1 MTYTCPICGK
11 NYLSPVDMAKC
22 ATKCANGIE
31 NSRAVKEAEMEV
43 KDAYT
48 KLLYAITNY
57 EKVGGKNKYEA
68 SLKIG
73 SSASCRIYGDTFTKD
88 VNLDNAKVT
97 FADVAPKN
105 KTKSKSD
112 LEDFCKS
119 NCNIDEPKHSSKPKL
134 EEQEEQA
141 IDMCELLGS
150 AIKLAVLAEQ
160 ADNGD
165 EAAEKE
171 FNKIYDA
178 LDKKYHFEDDYSDF
192 LF

>member
-1 MTYTCPICGK
+1 MAYTCPICGK
-11 NYLSPVDMAKC
+11 SYLSPIDMAKC
-22 ATKCANGIE
+22 ATKCADNIE

-48 KLLYAITNY
+48 KLLNAIANY
-57 EKVGGKNKYEA
+57 QNVGGKNKYEA

-73 SSASCRIYGDTFTKD
+73 SAASCRVYGDTFTKD

-97 FADVAPKN
+97 FADVTPKN

-119 NCNIDEPKHSSKPKL
+119 NCNINEPKHSSKPKL
-134 EEQEEQA
+134 EEQA
-141 IDMCELLGS
+141 VDMYELLGS
-150 AIKLAVLAEQ
+150 AIKLAILADQ
-160 ADNGD
+160 ADKGD
-165 EAAEKE
+165 KAAEKE

-178 LDKKYHFEDDYSDF
+178 LDKKYHFEDDFSDF

>member
-11 NYLSPVDMAKC
+11 SYTSPVAMANC
-22 ATKCANGIE
+22 ATKCANEIE

-48 KLLYAITNY
+48 KLLNAISNY
-57 EKVGGKNKYEA
+57 QKVGGKNKYEA

-73 SSASCRIYGDTFTKD
+73 SAASCRIYGDSFTKD

-97 FADVAPKN
+97 FADATPKN

-112 LEDFCKS
+112 LETFCKS

-134 EEQEEQA
+134 EELEGQA
-141 IDMCELLGS
+141 TDMCELLGS
-150 AIKLAVLAEQ
+150 AIKLAILAEQ
-160 ADNGD
+160 ADKGD
-165 EAAEKE
+165 KAAESCQWTME
-171 FNKIYDA
+171 N
-178 LDKKYHFEDDYSDF
+178 
-192 LF
+192 

>member
-1 MTYTCPICGK
+1 MAYTCPICGK
-11 NYLSPVDMAKC
+11 SYLSPADMAKC
-22 ATKCANGIE
+22 ATKCADNIE

-48 KLLYAITNY
+48 KLLNAIANY
-57 EKVGGKNKYEA
+57 QNVGGKNKYEA

-73 SSASCRIYGDTFTKD
+73 SAASCRVYGDTFTKD

-112 LEDFCKS
+112 LEEFCKS
-119 NCNIDEPKHSSKPKL
+119 NCNINEPKHSANSKV
-134 EEQEEQA
+134 EEQA
-141 IDMCELLGS
+141 VDMCELLGS
-150 AIKLAVLAEQ
+150 AIKLAILADQ
-160 ADNGD
+160 ADKGD
-165 EAAEKE
+165 KAAERE
-171 FNKIYDA
+171 FNRIYDA
-178 LDKKYHFEDDYSDF
+178 LDKKYHFEDDDSDF